1 MTDRWNDVPLLWYI
15 LADGEIKT
23 NLQCQVL
30 TRCNESFV
38 HLQYSTCNGF
48 NSVLSM
54 DDLNAKTRHLIE
66 KLSIKM
72 EMVMR
77 IRMLIPH

>member
-30 TRCNESFV
+30 TRCN
-38 HLQYSTCNGF
+38 QSTCNGF

>member
-1 MTDRWNDVPLLWYI
+1 MEKLKQIFSVKSLHGVMNHLCICND
-15 LADGEIKT
+15 
-23 NLQCQVL
+23 
-30 TRCNESFV
+30 
-38 HLQYSTCNGF
+38 STC

>member
-1 MTDRWNDVPLLWYI
+1 MEKLKQIFSVKSLHGVMNHLCICND
-15 LADGEIKT
+15 
-23 NLQCQVL
+23 
-30 TRCNESFV
+30 
-38 HLQYSTCNGF
+38 STCKGF

-77 IRMLIPH
+77 IRMLIPHQKQPLFSKLAK

>member
-1 MTDRWNDVPLLWYI
+1 MTFHYYGIFKLMEKLKQIFSVKSLHGVMNHLCICND
-15 LADGEIKT
+15 
-23 NLQCQVL
+23 
-30 TRCNESFV
+30 
-38 HLQYSTCNGF
+38 STCNGF
-48 NSVLSM
+48 KSALSM

>member
-1 MTDRWNDVPLLWYI
+1 MEKLKQIFSVKSLHGVMNHLCICND
-15 LADGEIKT
+15 
-23 NLQCQVL
+23 
-30 TRCNESFV
+30 
-38 HLQYSTCNGF
+38 STCNGF

-54 DDLNAKTRHLIE
+54 DDLNAKTRHFIE